1 MAHGAMPCVFWLL
14 GCDPIGRAKCIQQI
28 NHPLCGGAT
37 EVNWVLNQK
46 YSRWSKKMVDF
57 LHAECYSEA
66 YSDDKYTIYDEQG
79 SDELDGKGI

>member
-1 MAHGAMPCVFWLL
+1 MYTGEIYRELL
-14 GCDPIGRAKCIQQI
+14 D
-28 NHPLCGGAT
+28 T
-37 EVNWVLNQK
+37 
-46 YSRWSKKMVDF
+46 YWSKKMVDF